1 MLRRINIKVL
11 LVLKILIFVEVI
23 VKRGSFFEYFEFKNV
38 IEICIV

>member
-23 VKRGSFFEYFEFKNV
+23 VKRGSFFEYLEFKNV

>member
-23 VKRGSFFEYFEFKNV
+23 VKRDSFFEYFEFKNV